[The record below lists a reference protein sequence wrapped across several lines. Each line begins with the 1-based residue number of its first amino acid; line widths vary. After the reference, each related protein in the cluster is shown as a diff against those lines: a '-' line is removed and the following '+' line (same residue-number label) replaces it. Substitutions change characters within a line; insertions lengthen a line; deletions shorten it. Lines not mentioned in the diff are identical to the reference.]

1 MTDSGVYFRINDSM
15 TVQGT
20 LTIFMPKIIATGDIA
35 MSDLKAYIRKR
46 KKSDFEFKAGFDE
59 GYKAFKIEVLV
70 RLALSACQGGQRGRD

>member
-1 MTDSGVYFRINDSM
+1 
-15 TVQGT
+15 
-20 LTIFMPKIIATGDIA
+20 

-70 RLALSACQGGQRGRD
+70 RLALSACQGRQHGRG